1 MIETGKRDDFGI
13 RSTEYFRS
21 ILENFGEDA
30 RIYLAYYEGQPIAG
44 SLAIHYGDKGF
55 GISTVHLP
63 MSTATLCRTT

>member
-30 RIYLAYYEGQPIAG
+30 RIYLAYYEASPSQAP
-44 SLAIHYGDKGF
+44 LQFTMAIRF